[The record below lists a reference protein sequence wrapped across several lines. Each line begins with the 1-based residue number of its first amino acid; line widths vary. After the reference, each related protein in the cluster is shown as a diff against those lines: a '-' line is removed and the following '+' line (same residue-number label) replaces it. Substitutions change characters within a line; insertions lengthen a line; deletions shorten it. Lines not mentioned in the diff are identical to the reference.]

1 LENEGRGIAGDFWI
15 GVGFYF
21 ISGFVAVLIA
31 WVPGMILSG
40 LTGFRLVKTVA
51 GLTYLAL
58 LVWMIVWARRK
69 QRPSIIKGYFAVFLV
84 TALFRVAFLGYI
96 WLSLHTGVNGIH
108 G

>member
-1 LENEGRGIAGDFWI
+1 MENKGQGIAGDFWI

-58 LVWMIVWARRK
+58 LVWLIVWARRNK
-69 QRPSIIKGYFAVFLV
+69 RPSIIKGYLAVFFIAVFLK
-84 TALFRVAFLGYI
+84 TIQFASI
-96 WLSLHTGVNGIH
+96 WLSLH
-108 G
+108 